1 MITHNS
7 STPVIASSNMTS
19 SAMSMSEKGKSMAA
33 YFLRDKIYSNKVLAC
48 IREYICNAIDEHVKY
63 GIKTPVRVEIDE
75 SDSSDI
81 KFIVRDFAK
90 GLDEDGIRNIF
101 GMYFESTKTNT
112 NNAIGG
118 FGVGSKAAHC
128 YTDTFFIDSMH
139 NGKLTKYVCTL
150 GDNGRGV
157 AEGQIYD
164 IFKADTTESGI
175 TITIPLQSD
184 DVYEWKRTAVNFV
197 KHLHHDANVELLTDG
212 VVVTPLPSLHTVK
225 LQSCTLTQIEKGTE
239 VYRNGGVIV
248 RMGNVTYSSD
258 IIVNTQAGLNL
269 RGKWAIDVPIGY
281 LSIPISRESFENN
294 PANNSKLNGVYN
306 EVRAWM
312 EGQVSTFEF
321 PKFKDLIKQQQFTHR
336 GWIGN
341 DYVFSSI
348 RNNAIQSLDGTKEYF
363 AFADKVKS
371 TSTFAARTEFDTIY
385 IVPDNSASKAWV
397 KRLENANGTVWWILE
412 TAIDDQFRDI
422 AASCKIKMPKVK
434 ALKLPPLVASVKTP
448 ANDRVIWYSSQSSRY
463 GRYTPVELVHH
474 RQNKTGD
481 LTKDPESTPKLNAR
495 VVAFIPKGCTPPFD
509 VISTRSKTAFD
520 ELLKLGYIR
529 SGSQKHIDLA
539 AALKEKEDLEL
550 NKAIAIR
557 SFTNLFPTHPSQRTI
572 MALVKDSNKYL
583 TRLTQLRDCL
593 RNEQSLRKNLLT
605 NHLSSSKLDRPMFR
619 AIFKLK
625 QPV

>member
-7 STPVIASSNMTS
+7 STPVIASSNMTAS
-19 SAMSMSEKGKSMAA
+19 SMSMSEKGKSMAA

-63 GIKTPVRVEIDE
+63 DIKTPVRVEIDD
-75 SDSSDI
+75 SDRSDI

-101 GMYFESTKTNT
+101 GMYFESTKTNS
-112 NNAIGG
+112 NDAIGG

-164 IFKADTTESGI
+164 IFKADATESGI
-175 TITIPLQSD
+175 TITIPLQAID
-184 DVYEWKRTAVNFV
+184 LYEWKRIAVHFV
-197 KHLHHDANVELLTDG
+197 KHLHHDANVELLADG
-212 VVVTPLPSLHTVK
+212 LLITPAPSLKTVK
-225 LQSCTLTQIEKGTE
+225 LQSCTLTQIEQGTDSF
-239 VYRNGGVIV
+239 RNGSVIV
-248 RMGNVTYSSD
+248 RMGNVTYASD
-258 IIVNTQAGLNL
+258 IIVGIDGLNL

-281 LSIPISRESFENN
+281 MSIPISRESFENN
-294 PANNSKLNGVYN
+294 PSNNSKLNQVYL
-306 EVRAWM
+306 EVKEWM
-312 EGQVSTFEF
+312 ATQISTFEF
-321 PKFKDLIKQQQFTHR
+321 PQFKDLVKQLHFTPR
-336 GWIGN
+336 TWIGN
-341 DYVFSSI
+341 DYVFSSM
-348 RNNAIQSLDGTKEYF
+348 RNIAIKNLNKTKEYF
-363 AFADKVKS
+363 AFSDNVRS
-371 TSTFAARTEFDTIY
+371 TSTFAPRTEFDTIY

-397 KRLENANGTVWWILE
+397 KRLENAKGTVWWILE

-434 ALKLPPLVASVKTP
+434 ALKLPPLVASAKTP
-448 ANDRVIWYSSQSSRY
+448 ANDRVIWYVSPYSRY
-463 GRYTPVELVHH
+463 GRYTPAELVQH
-474 RQNKTGD
+474 RQHKTGD
-481 LTKDPESTPKLNAR
+481 LAKDPESTARLNPR
-495 VVAFIPKGCTPPFD
+495 VVAFIPKGFSPSFD

-520 ELLKLGYIR
+520 ELLKLGYIQA
-529 SGSQKHIDLA
+529 GSQKHIDLA
-539 AALKEKEDLEL
+539 AALKEKEELEL
-550 NKAIAIR
+550 NKAMAIR

-572 MALVKDSNKYL
+572 MALVKNSNKHL
-583 TRLTQLRDCL
+583 TRLHQLRDCL
-593 RNEQSLRKNLLT
+593 QNEQSLRKNLLT

-625 QPV
+625 QLV